1 MTGERYILKRKEDK
15 GKGTA
20 QQGLEL
26 EAYDNYTGKCRHVKT
41 LSGGESF
48 KASLALALGLSDVV
62 QSNAGGISLDTIFI
76 DEGFGTLD
84 SESLDNAITSL
95 LELQRGGRLVGIIS
109 HVPELKE
116 RVETKL
122 EITTTAEGSSAK
134 FSAN

>member
-1 MTGERYILKRKEDK
+1 
-15 GKGTA
+15 
-20 QQGLEL
+20 
-26 EAYDNYTGKCRHVKT
+26 
-41 LSGGESF
+41 
-48 KASLALALGLSDVV
+48 LALGLSDVV

-84 SESLDNAITSL
+84 PESLENAISSL

-122 EITTTAEGSSAK
+122 EIITSAEGSSAK

>member
-1 MTGERYILKRKEDK
+1 M
-15 GKGTA
+15 
-20 QQGLEL
+20 
-26 EAYDNYTGKCRHVKT
+26 
-41 LSGGESF
+41 
-48 KASLALALGLSDVV
+48 V

-84 SESLDNAITSL
+84 SESLENAISSL

-122 EITTTAEGSSAK
+122 EITTSAEGSSAK
-134 FSAN
+134 FSVS